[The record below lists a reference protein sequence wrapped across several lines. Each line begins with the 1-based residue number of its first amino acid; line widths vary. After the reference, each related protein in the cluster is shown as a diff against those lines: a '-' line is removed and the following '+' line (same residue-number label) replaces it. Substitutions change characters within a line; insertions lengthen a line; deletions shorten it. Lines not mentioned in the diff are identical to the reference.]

1 MNRKDREKIK
11 DMINRFEEKKD
22 TIKKDSEYKEEFI
35 VARRIVYEEVI
46 KELKALRKEL
56 K

>member
-1 MNRKDREKIK
+1 VNKADRAKVR

-46 KELKALRKEL
+46 KELKTLRKEL